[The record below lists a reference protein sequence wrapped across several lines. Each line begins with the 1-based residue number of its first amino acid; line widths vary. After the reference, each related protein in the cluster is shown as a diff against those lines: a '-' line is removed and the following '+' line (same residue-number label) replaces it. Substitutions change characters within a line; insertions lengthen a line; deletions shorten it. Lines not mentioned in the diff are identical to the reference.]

1 LLRAEILA
9 AVPANT
15 SEAILSTDDGT
26 VKLVNPAPLKAEE
39 PMLSKWLPVVSK
51 LNILLQYLKALE
63 PMVASWLV
71 PAPNVT
77 VFRLVHDW
85 KADVPIVAKEAGRLS
100 SVID

>member
-1 LLRAEILA
+1 VPILVTKEGRLNA
-9 AVPANT
+9 A
-15 SEAILSTDDGT
+15 
-26 VKLVNPAPLKAEE
+26 
-39 PMLSKWLPVVSK
+39 
-51 LNILLQYLKALE
+51 ILLQYLKALE

-85 KADVPIVAKEAGRLS
+85 KADVPIDAKEAGRLS